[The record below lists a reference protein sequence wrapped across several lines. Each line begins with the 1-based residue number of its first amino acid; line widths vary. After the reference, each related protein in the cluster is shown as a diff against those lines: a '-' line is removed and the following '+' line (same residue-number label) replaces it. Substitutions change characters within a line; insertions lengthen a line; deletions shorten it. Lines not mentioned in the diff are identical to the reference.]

1 MKTTVRVIR
10 REANGTN
17 LDDRT
22 MDFEGPHGNIAH
34 WFEELRT
41 GQVIEIQTDIVG
53 ETYEPMQ
60 LDLGTLIARLE
71 QIKEELDARDKEY
84 REGHWL
90 WDRVITCD
98 LPRLQK
104 YLTVAMRQDRDAV
117 QRLRKAMS
125 NADSNGIGVQVL
137 QQEIYMAD
145 RDRLY
150 WTQLATYHATMLV
163 YEALPVDPR

>member
-104 YLTVAMRQDRDAV
+104 YLTVAMRQDIE
-117 QRLRKAMS
+117 KAKR
-125 NADSNGIGVQVL
+125 N
-137 QQEIYMAD
+137 
-145 RDRLY
+145 
-150 WTQLATYHATMLV
+150 
-163 YEALPVDPR
+163 DPL

>member
-1 MKTTVRVIR
+1 MTNHAIAQDASIHAAET
-10 REANGTN
+10 ANTS
-17 LDDRT
+17 
-22 MDFEGPHGNIAH
+22 
-34 WFEELRT
+34 
-41 GQVIEIQTDIVG
+41 
-53 ETYEPMQ
+53 Y
-60 LDLGTLIARLE
+60 
-71 QIKEELDARDKEY
+71 
-84 REGHWL
+84 
-90 WDRVITCD
+90 
-98 LPRLQK
+98 
-104 YLTVAMRQDRDAV
+104 RDAV